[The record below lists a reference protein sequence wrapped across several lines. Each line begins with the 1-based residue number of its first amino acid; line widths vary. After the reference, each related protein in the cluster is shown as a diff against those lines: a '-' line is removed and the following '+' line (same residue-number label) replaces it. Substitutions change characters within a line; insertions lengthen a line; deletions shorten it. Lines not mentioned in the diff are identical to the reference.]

1 MVGTISI
8 KWPKTSNTPSQKRFT
23 FVIQSSVKFF
33 QVIEGNHIIPFEGG
47 KQRQMPNFK
56 SSSLSNTVQMVGE
69 GLTAVGNR
77 LQSFVI
83 PEESLKVEVLDRQI
97 LDMLGV
103 LIDQEVAVLS
113 QDSNGVL
120 VC

>member
-1 MVGTISI
+1 
-8 KWPKTSNTPSQKRFT
+8 
-23 FVIQSSVKFF
+23 
-33 QVIEGNHIIPFEGG
+33 
-47 KQRQMPNFK
+47 MPNFK

-83 PEESLKVEVLDRQI
+83 PEESLKVEVLNRQI

>member
-1 MVGTISI
+1 M
-8 KWPKTSNTPSQKRFT
+8 
-23 FVIQSSVKFF
+23 KFF
-33 QVIEGNHIIPFEGG
+33 QVIEGNRIIPFEGG

-83 PEESLKVEVLDRQI
+83 PEESLKVEVLNRQI